1 MTRLP
6 EIYFLNL
13 LVATDA
19 LRRFLHQNA
28 SLKHAC
34 HEVDEAKR
42 EIHVV
47 FDQHDGDIAAQR
59 PDDLRNHRALRW
71 RQASGGLIE
80 QQHRRVRNKRERNL
94 ELALFAGWA

>member
-13 LVATDA
+13 LVAADA
-19 LRRFLHQNA
+19 LRHFLHQNA
-28 SLKHAC
+28 SFKHAG

-71 RQASGGLIE
+71 RQASGGVVQE
-80 QQHRRVRNKRERNL
+80 VDRWPRTTRASKVA
-94 ELALFAGWA
+94 LALVAG